1 MSGILEGR
9 VAIVTGAARGIGL
22 ATAQTMVMQGAR
34 VVVADNGASIDGSP
48 EDSVVVDAAVERCNA
63 LAAGHALAVKADVS
77 VPGAAQQLVDAARDA
92 FGAVDIVI
100 NNAAILRE
108 TPIFDAQRDVFDH
121 TLSNNLTAAFAL
133 LAAATPVMRDQV
145 RAGRIPGSIV
155 NLVSAAGLYGQPGQ
169 AAYAAAKAGLVGL
182 TRAVA
187 FDVRPLGVTCNAV
200 VPFAATRVTLAMQ
213 PASDAQ
219 ALFKERA
226 MKLPSS
232 YVANLITWLAS
243 TQAASVT
250 GQLFGV
256 RGRELMLFSQ
266 PRPIKTVFTGP
277 GAVDA
282 DAMAGTVLGQLG
294 PEFADLSCEWDAFG
308 SDPVI

>member
-63 LAAGHALAVKADVS
+63 LAAGHAIAVKADVS
-77 VPGAAQQLVDAARDA
+77 VPGAAQQLVDAAREA
-92 FGAVDIVI
+92 FGAVDIVV

-121 TLSNNLTAAFAL
+121 TLANNLTAAFAL
-133 LAAATPVMRDQV
+133 LAAATPVMREQV

-155 NLVSAAGLYGQPGQ
+155 NVVSAAGLYGQPGQ
-169 AAYAAAKAGLVGL
+169 AAYAAAKAGLLGL

-187 FDVRPLGVTCNAV
+187 FDVRPMGVTCNAV
-200 VPFAATRVTLAMQ
+200 VPFASTRVTLAIQ

-219 ALFKERA
+219 ALYKAHA
-226 MKLPSS
+226 MKVPGS
-232 YVANLITWLAS
+232 YVANLIAWLAS

-266 PRPIKTVFTGP
+266 PRPVKTVFTNP
-277 GAVDA
+277 GGVDA
-282 DAMAGTVLGQLG
+282 DAIAGSVLGQLA
-294 PEFADLSCEWDAFG
+294 PDFADLSCEWDAF
-308 SDPVI
+308 SSEPVI

>member
-121 TLSNNLTAAFAL
+121 TLANNLTAAFAL

-145 RAGRIPGSIV
+145 RGGRIPGSIV

-213 PASDAQ
+213 PVSDAQ
-219 ALFKERA
+219 VLFKERA

-266 PRPIKTVFTGP
+266 PRPVKTVFTGP
-277 GAVDA
+277 GGVDA
-282 DAMAGTVLGQLG
+282 DAIAASVLGQLA
-294 PEFADLSCEWDAFG
+294 PDFADLSCEWDAFG
-308 SDPVI
+308 SEPVI